1 MKDEIDSSAELM
13 FCRLREKMTI
23 AESLIEMRD
32 KKFGVW
38 AVLKCIA
45 IVENISIRDARKII
59 DEFKDWQR
67 L

>member
-1 MKDEIDSSAELM
+1 M